1 MDKQRPSPSLS
12 PFGRST
18 EFQEDVV
25 GRPVGGTRERILDGA
40 RAGLLDAGYAGL
52 STRRVADG
60 AGVPLSQLHY
70 HFGGKRQLILAVLAR
85 ENERLIDRQTRM
97 YGEDRPLWQRYEQAC
112 DFLDEDVASGYV
124 RVLQEMIAAGWADGD
139 IANAVRRLLN
149 GWFQLLTEV
158 AAEAERVHGQL
169 GPFSAAELGTLI
181 CLLFMG
187 GESMLLL
194 DLESEQVPIRQA
206 LRRFG
211 ELIRQYETGE
221 TT

>member
-1 MDKQRPSPSLS
+1 M
-12 PFGRST
+12 
-18 EFQEDVV
+18 

-124 RVLQEMIAAGWADGD
+124 RVLQEMTAAGWADD
-139 IANAVRRLLN
+139 EIAVEVRVVLQRRVD
-149 GWFQLLTEV
+149 LLTQV
-158 AAEAERVHGQL
+158 VGEAEDRGLDL
-169 GPFSAAELGTLI
+169 GPFTPEHVATLVA
-181 CLLFMG
+181 LMFLG
-187 GESMLLL
+187 GESLLL
-194 DLESEQVPIRQA
+194 LGIDDGKAPVRES
-206 LRRFG
+206 LRRVG
-211 ELIRQYETGE
+211 ELIRQVETRG
-221 TT
+221 TS